1 MKAMRVAGSR
11 EKPILLEAEI
21 SRPKPQHGEV
31 LVRIRA
37 AGITRTELVWDPTWR
52 TKSGEPREGAVPS
65 HEFSGEIAELG
76 NGVMGLSTGAAIYG
90 MNDWYQDGAL
100 AEYCITRPDW
110 IAPMPGTLDHPEA
123 ASVPLDALTAWQGLF
138 VRTKLQR
145 AEHVLIHGGA
155 GAVGIFA
162 IQLAHRRGAH
172 VITTVSPHN
181 FDFVKELGADQVI
194 DYKTAPFEEQTGE
207 VDVVFDAVGGET
219 LRRSLDVLKPN
230 GRLVTI
236 VSPDESGFDD
246 RTKQAFFIVEPD
258 RQQLLEIGQLIDS
271 GQLRPFVDVAAPFS
285 QAAEAYQGKIQKKG
299 RGKVVVDIAS
309 GS

>member
-1 MKAMRVAGSR
+1 MKAMRLAGSR
-11 EKPILLEAEI
+11 ERPTLSEVEI
-21 SRPKPQHGEV
+21 SQPTPQRGKV

-37 AGITRTELVWDPTWR
+37 AGVTRTELGWDPTWR

-65 HEFSGEIAELG
+65 HEFSGEVAAVGE
-76 NGVMGLSTGAAIYG
+76 GVTGLSTGDATYG

-100 AEYCITRPDW
+100 AEYCLTRPDW
-110 IAPMPGTLDHPEA
+110 IAPKPDALDYPGA

-138 VRTKLQR
+138 VRTRLQHGER
-145 AEHVLIHGGA
+145 VLIHGGA

-162 IQLAHRRGAH
+162 IQLAHRRGAY
-172 VITTVSPHN
+172 VVTTVSPHN

-194 DYKTAPFEEQTGE
+194 DYKAVPFEEQARGI
-207 VDVVFDAVGGET
+207 DVVFDTVGGDT
-219 LRRSLDVLKPN
+219 LRRSWSVLKPN

-236 VSPDESGFDD
+236 VSADQSGIDE
-246 RTKQAFFIVEPD
+246 RANQAFFIVEPD

-271 GQLRPFVDVAAPFS
+271 GQLRPFVDVVAPFPL
-285 QAAEAYQGKIQKKG
+285 AADAYEGKIRKKG
-299 RGKVVVDIAS
+299 RGKVVVEVAS